1 MAALKYWVWLTNV
14 PGLTNRSRWL
24 LLDHFQSPEEIYYA
38 QEEQLLLVEGMTTE
52 QAALLRQKSL
62 QRADEILAECAA
74 KDIFIVTV
82 QDAAYPS
89 RLRNIYDANDYIQK
103 D

>member
-38 QEEQLLLVEGMTTE
+38 QEEQYLLVEGMTTE
-52 QAALLRQKSL
+52 VRL
-62 QRADEILAECAA
+62 
-74 KDIFIVTV
+74 
-82 QDAAYPS
+82 PS
-89 RLRNIYDANDYIQK
+89 IQK
-103 D
+103 A